1 MKTLIEFNY
10 QTIVNRGMINKA
22 TSEDDFIMKLEEE
35 VQEFIN
41 ASKNNIGDFNEELA
55 DIILVCLNI
64 AKHYGIDIE
73 KELINKILKN
83 TKRK

>member
-10 QTIVNRGMINKA
+10 QTIVNRGLINKN
-22 TSEDDFIMKLEEE
+22 TCEDDFIMKLEEE

-41 ASKNNIGDFNEELA
+41 ASKHSIGDFNEELT

-73 KELINKILKN
+73 KELIKKILKN
-83 TKRK
+83 SKR